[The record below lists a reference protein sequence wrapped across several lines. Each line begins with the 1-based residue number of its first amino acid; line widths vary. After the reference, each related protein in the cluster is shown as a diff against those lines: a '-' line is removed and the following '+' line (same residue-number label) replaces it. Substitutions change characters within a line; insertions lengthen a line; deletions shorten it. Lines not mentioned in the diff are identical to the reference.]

1 MSEKRAETEREKG
14 KDFTRKLKKKK
25 RSTVWER
32 GRLNLAKKYFQ

>member
-25 RSTVWER
+25 GVQYGR
-32 GRLNLAKKYFQ
+32 GED